1 MGENRRN
8 VLEGIIE
15 TFNMTSN
22 LPEDLDLEDPAMKAF
37 LDSLPESRRNNFIA
51 MVKDPDVRK
60 MANISNAANGKYLDL
75 VYHAR
80 ELGKKVAFIPFNASP
95 EIFHALDI
103 VPAGVEVLNTFG
115 SIMEENFNEYL
126 DLSIERGLPDT
137 MCSAQRGIL
146 GMLEAGLLE
155 KPDILV
161 NGGLGGCDSNSK
173 IFEYMAEKFGI
184 PILYLDLPFYHDQ
197 RSFDYY
203 TNGYKQLVAGLEE
216 LSGNT
221 LDEDRLRE
229 VCELSNQATEI
240 FMEIDE
246 MKRQVPN
253 PVPNY
258 YNLNH
263 LSQKLTLVGTS
274 DAVEFYKTAHDIC
287 RRRLEN
293 GAHVLPEE
301 RIRLM
306 MMYTGVYFDQSLYFW
321 FQEEMGVTYLLDMLV
336 AHDFYPIIDTTNL
349 ESMLAG
355 LAHGML
361 NLPMTRQLKGAWDMT
376 ANWLYDCLHYVDTY
390 KADCLVFSGHTA
402 CKQAW
407 GIYRLVAEE
416 VKKQLG
422 VPSLRLE
429 GDGWD
434 SRITPV
440 SVVKEQLSEFFETLY

>member
-1 MGENRRN
+1 MGEKKRN

-22 LPEDLDLEDPAMKAF
+22 LPEDLDLEDPEMKAF
-37 LDSLPESRRNNFIA
+37 LDSLTESRRNNFIA

-60 MANISNAANGKYLDL
+60 MANISNAANGKYLDQ

-115 SIMEENFNEYL
+115 AIMEEDFNEYL
-126 DLSIERGLPDT
+126 DLSVERGLPDT

-146 GMLEAGLLE
+146 GLLEAGLLE
-155 KPDILV
+155 KPDIFV

-173 IFEYMAEKFGI
+173 IFEYMAEKFDI
-184 PILYLDLPFYHDQ
+184 PILYLDVPYYHDQ

-246 MKRQVPN
+246 MKRHVPN

-274 DAVEFYKTAHDIC
+274 DAVDFYKTAHDIC
-287 RRRLEN
+287 KKRLEN
-293 GAHVLPEE
+293 GAHVFPEE
-301 RIRLM
+301 RIRFM
-306 MMYTGVYFDQSLYFW
+306 MMYTGIYFDQSLFFW

-336 AHDFYPIIDTTNL
+336 AHDFNPIIDTTNIDT
-349 ESMLAG
+349 MLAG
-355 LAHGML
+355 LARGML
-361 NLPMTRQLKGAWDMT
+361 NLPMTRQLKGGWDMT

-434 SRITPV
+434 SRITPM
-440 SVVKEQLSEFFETLY
+440 SVVKEQLSEFFETL

>member
-1 MGENRRN
+1 MGEKRRN

-22 LPEDLDLEDPAMKAF
+22 LPEDLDLEDPEMKAF

-75 VYHAR
+75 VHHAR

-115 SIMEENFNEYL
+115 AIMEEDFNEYL
-126 DLSIERGLPDT
+126 DLSVERGLPDT

-146 GMLEAGLLE
+146 GLLEAGLLE
-155 KPDILV
+155 KPDIFV

-173 IFEYMAEKFGI
+173 IFEYMAEKFDI
-184 PILYLDLPFYHDQ
+184 PILYLDVPFYHDE

-203 TNGYKQLVAGLEE
+203 TNEYKQLVGGLEE

-246 MKRQVPN
+246 MKRHVPN

-287 RRRLEN
+287 KKRLEN

-301 RIRLM
+301 RIRFM
-306 MMYTGVYFDQSLYFW
+306 MMYTGIYFDQSLFFW

-336 AHDFYPIIDTTNL
+336 AHDFSPIIDTTTIDT
-349 ESMLAG
+349 MLAG
-355 LAHGML
+355 LARGML
-361 NLPMTRQLKGAWDMT
+361 NLPMTRQLKGGWDMT

-434 SRITPV
+434 SRITPM
-440 SVVKEQLSEFFETLY
+440 SVVKEQLSEFFETL